1 MFWKLL
7 AAPRWIVGGSLALV
21 VFVGYS
27 IGFKLT
33 KEQLSWP
40 EALLIGAL
48 GGVVVAVAVVLG
60 LTMRRR
66 ELKAVGV
73 DRLSP
78 GQQAKAYRAA
88 QKGQIDADPEIRA
101 ATLRIAEYRVKGG
114 SRQKTL
120 LVVAAVLVGASA
132 VINLTA
138 GSGRSAVLG
147 LVVVAALV
155 VLVVQLRTARR
166 RAAELL
172 NAAAGDAAAHVP
184 ASASAPEPTSTSTSA
199 PGSTSTHAPSS
210 SPSGSPD
217 NGLSEDGKG

>member
-1 MFWKLL
+1 M
-7 AAPRWIVGGSLALV
+7 ALV

-60 LTMRRR
+60 LTMRQR
-66 ELKAVGV
+66 ELRAVGA

-88 QKGQIDADPEIRA
+88 QRGRVDADPEIRA
-101 ATLRIAEYRVKGG
+101 AALRIAEYRVKGG
-114 SRQKTL
+114 SRQDRL
-120 LVVAAVLVGASA
+120 FVVGAVLLATSA

-138 GSGRSAVLG
+138 GKLSSAII
-147 LVVVAALV
+147 ALV
-155 VLVVQLRTARR
+155 GVAGFVVLLAQLKTARR
-166 RAAELL
+166 RAAELV
-172 NAAAGDAAAHVP
+172 NAAAPGDAAAHAP
-184 ASASAPEPTSTSTSA
+184 ASAPDRAGPATSTHPVPAPTSTSTSA
-199 PGSTSTHAPSS
+199 PGSASPHAPSA

-217 NGLSEDGKG
+217 NGLPEDGKG